1 MNVVSLYRMKKTNCI
16 TWILFLQA
24 LFLQAQII
32 TPALDVLQSWEHHL
46 ELEASSIFKHLPW
59 RSIGPISQGGR
70 VESVVGVSGDPS
82 IMYVGIG
89 SGGVW
94 KTENAGTT
102 WKPIFDDQPTQAIG
116 DIEVNQ
122 SNPDL
127 VWVGTG
133 ESLLSKTSFPG
144 VGVFKSEDGG
154 DAWQHMGLTDSHHIM
169 RIAFDTKDE
178 QTVYVAAMGHN
189 IAPNAE
195 RGVFKT
201 SDGGKTWSKILFVND
216 QTGASDVIVDPSN
229 SNHVFAAMWN
239 RNDGTYS
246 GIHKSVDGGETWSK
260 TTSGF
265 LNGEHTGIIGLD
277 IAPTNSNYIYAVVDN
292 RELIIENGGE
302 RGVIGCEVYL
312 SRDSGDTWEKT
323 HEDPLYI
330 YAGHGWSFGDI
341 KVSPT
346 NENEIYVLGV
356 TLQKS
361 DDAGKTFNEVRGD
374 ITHLVEND
382 SKILHLDMHDLWIDP
397 MQPNRLL
404 LGNDGGIFTTYDKG
418 RQWIHHNNL
427 AIAEFYTISIDSH
440 DSNIIYG
447 GTQDNSSLYGPLDND
462 NERNRNDPWNF
473 VWLDRWSGGD
483 GFETFSDPVNPDI
496 VFFESQGGGMVRK
509 NRKTNESVWIQPK
522 SDDKETSLRFNWHAP
537 FLASINNQNVL
548 YSGGD
553 KIFKSFNK
561 GDNWQVISPDLFLE
575 YSKSN
580 LEGVLTVLVES
591 PLNSDLLIAG
601 GNNAEVFLTL
611 DKGETWTNVNQ
622 GLLSHLK
629 LTSIV
634 PSKFNKDRVYITLND
649 YNHDDASP
657 YVYVSNDLCKTWQ
670 LISNNL
676 PTEATHIIAEDS
688 DEENILYLGT
698 DLGVYVSVDRGNNWM
713 SLSTKLPSIAT
724 QDLVIH
730 PERDELIIA
739 THGRSMYA
747 LDVRPIRMLNKLQS
761 QKEAYLFPLKGG
773 RLPRER
779 HASGDWDLETSQPAN
794 FTFYLPKKEKI
805 DIVVKDE
812 NNKDVW
818 AFSET
823 YDEGFHTVTWD
834 MIKEPSRT
842 EKSAY
847 FRGTE
852 FHKTGKYKVLF
863 KSGKSSVDQELIIE
877 PFLLKQ

>member
-1 MNVVSLYRMKKTNCI
+1 LNVVSLYRMKKTNCI

-116 DIEVNQ
+116 DIEVSQ

-154 DAWQHMGLTDSHHIM
+154 DNWQHMGLIDSHHIM
-169 RIAFDTKDE
+169 RIAFDPKDE

-260 TTSGF
+260 TSSGF

-277 IAPTNSNYIYAVVDN
+277 IAPTNSNYIYAIVDN

-312 SRDSGDTWEKT
+312 SRDFGDTWEKT

-361 DDAGKTFNEVRGD
+361 DNAGKTFNEVRGD

-473 VWLDRWSGGD
+473 VWLDRWSG
-483 GFETFSDPVNPDI
+483 
-496 VFFESQGGGMVRK
+496 
-509 NRKTNESVWIQPK
+509 
-522 SDDKETSLRFNWHAP
+522 L
-537 FLASINNQNVL
+537 
-548 YSGGD
+548 
-553 KIFKSFNK
+553 
-561 GDNWQVISPDLFLE
+561 
-575 YSKSN
+575 
-580 LEGVLTVLVES
+580 
-591 PLNSDLLIAG
+591 
-601 GNNAEVFLTL
+601 
-611 DKGETWTNVNQ
+611 
-622 GLLSHLK
+622 
-629 LTSIV
+629 
-634 PSKFNKDRVYITLND
+634 
-649 YNHDDASP
+649 
-657 YVYVSNDLCKTWQ
+657 
-670 LISNNL
+670 
-676 PTEATHIIAEDS
+676 
-688 DEENILYLGT
+688 
-698 DLGVYVSVDRGNNWM
+698 
-713 SLSTKLPSIAT
+713 
-724 QDLVIH
+724 
-730 PERDELIIA
+730 
-739 THGRSMYA
+739 
-747 LDVRPIRMLNKLQS
+747 
-761 QKEAYLFPLKGG
+761 
-773 RLPRER
+773 
-779 HASGDWDLETSQPAN
+779 
-794 FTFYLPKKEKI
+794 
-805 DIVVKDE
+805 
-812 NNKDVW
+812 
-818 AFSET
+818 
-823 YDEGFHTVTWD
+823 
-834 MIKEPSRT
+834 
-842 EKSAY
+842 
-847 FRGTE
+847 
-852 FHKTGKYKVLF
+852 
-863 KSGKSSVDQELIIE
+863 
-877 PFLLKQ
+877 